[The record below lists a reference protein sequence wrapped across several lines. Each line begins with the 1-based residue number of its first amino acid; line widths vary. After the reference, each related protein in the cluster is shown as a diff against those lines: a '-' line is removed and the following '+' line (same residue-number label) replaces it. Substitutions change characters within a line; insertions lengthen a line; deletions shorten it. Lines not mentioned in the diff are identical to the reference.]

1 MDRASWIEPLSGPT
15 TSLVERTSQG
25 VFFSHTSYELG
36 LVKQQIRVRAAA
48 TVQGK
53 GAWRLSH
60 GTSRLLSLAALFG
73 EGVLGLSIHLS
84 VASHWPWHGSPIP
97 FCQQHLAP
105 RCVTTGQASLG
116 VDLGTQPRDADKVRT
131 HSGWS
136 LLYYSALYSGLPNA
150 CPACTSTYSLHLQR
164 HAYLLGA
171 YEVRIHAYMDPKDAS
186 VPFAWRCRDA
196 VAADRRGLPVKSPS
210 PLVESSCHLV
220 KSPTSSSHLVLVG
233 WAELIPPVG
242 SDSFLFFPSPR
253 KQTPSISEPL
263 EGLKTTDAP
272 SGTRRVAGRRGRVAG
287 RRPGRHQSGPTYPT
301 DTNSYG
307 VYTIVMCKVCSLT
320 RPNTCIHL
328 HDATQVKSQAFPRRV
343 RLCSRGKSGFDT

>member
-150 CPACTSTYSLHLQR
+150 CPACTSTYSVHQLASAEACLSLRCLRSTDTCIHGPKR
-164 HAYLLGA
+164 C
-171 YEVRIHAYMDPKDAS
+171 VRPVCLALS
-186 VPFAWRCRDA
+186 RCRRSRPQGSPCQ
-196 VAADRRGLPVKSPS
+196 VTKSPCRVILS
-210 PLVESSCHLV
+210 PCQVTHLV
-220 KSPTSSSHLVLVG
+220 KSPCLG
-233 WAELIPPVG
+233 WLG
-242 SDSFLFFPSPR
+242 
-253 KQTPSISEPL
+253 
-263 EGLKTTDAP
+263 
-272 SGTRRVAGRRGRVAG
+272 
-287 RRPGRHQSGPTYPT
+287 
-301 DTNSYG
+301 
-307 VYTIVMCKVCSLT
+307 
-320 RPNTCIHL
+320 
-328 HDATQVKSQAFPRRV
+328 
-343 RLCSRGKSGFDT
+343 